1 MIEVRDDTLMFS
13 FPEVHPEAKCSV
25 VFQRTLRLPEDGG
38 PYPEPPGLGRFPIS
52 HLVGDP
58 GGISGDGHGGNA
70 LFFPMYQAEAS
81 WIVFVGW
88 YPFAIKVVAGRVNA
102 ITGRSLR
109 DERLWRPQDYV
120 VVPRK
125 PWMEWFC
132 VGNGRAR
139 QFVALPLGEGV
150 EGDSSGGECPE
161 DNSIRITAHPMRA
174 ERYREYRR
182 KRSEMMSLGTGLT
195 GMSDGTGP
203 APSWLVHDEAWG
215 EDYGHGAWE
224 LTAES
229 QCCVYPVNSL
239 SYMSLTGHCPP
250 GRPPTVKE
258 YRSAGLPWLEHYGED
273 RKVFERSRALCS

>member
-1 MIEVRDDTLMFS
+1 MIEVRNDTLTFS
-13 FPEVHPEAKCSV
+13 FPEVHPEARCSV
-25 VFQRTLRLPEDGG
+25 VFQRTLRLPEGGG
-38 PYPEPPGLGRFPIS
+38 PYPEPPGLGRFPLS
-52 HLVGDP
+52 QLDGDP
-58 GGISGDGHGGNA
+58 GKMPGCDRRGKA
-70 LFFPMYQAEAS
+70 VYFPMYQAEAS

-88 YPFAIKVVAGRVNA
+88 YPFAIKVATGNVNA
-102 ITGRSLR
+102 ITGRSLG

-139 QFVALPLGEGV
+139 QFVALPLEDGMGGFS
-150 EGDSSGGECPE
+150 GDGDRQGASG
-161 DNSIRITAHPMRA
+161 IRITAHPMRA

-195 GMSDGTGP
+195 GTDDDSGP

-224 LTAES
+224 LSAES
-229 QCCVYPVNSL
+229 KCSVYPVNSL
-239 SYMSLTGHCPP
+239 SYMALTGHCPP

-258 YRSAGLPWLEHYGED
+258 YRSAGIPWLEHYGDD
-273 RKVFERSRALCS
+273 RKVLERSRPLCS